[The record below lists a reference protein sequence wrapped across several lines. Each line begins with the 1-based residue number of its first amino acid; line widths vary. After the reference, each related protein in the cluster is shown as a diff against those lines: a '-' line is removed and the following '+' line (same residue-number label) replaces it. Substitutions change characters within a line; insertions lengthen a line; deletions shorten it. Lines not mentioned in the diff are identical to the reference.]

1 MVGRLQNIVG
11 ERTDDS
17 CRLGL
22 MPRRRLLVQLLSE
35 LSVNVVGETTD
46 ESDGVRMDG
55 GLQVLRSWLIFLVPE
70 YGLACAGVWSVASL
84 LMLRRR
90 VL

>member
-1 MVGRLQNIVG
+1 VVGRLQNIVG

-17 CRLGL
+17 CRQGL
-22 MPRRRLLVQLLSE
+22 VLRRRVLVQLLSE
-35 LSVNVVGETTD
+35 LSVNVVGERTD
-46 ESDGVRMDG
+46 ESDGARMDG
-55 GLQVLRSWLIFLVPE
+55 GLQVLRPGLILLVPE

-84 LMLRRR
+84 LMLRRG